1 MARARCRVFVAS
13 KILPCARPSTPVS
26 PRALCH
32 LLQKKLL
39 IKLFVPGIRVIPD
52 YAIGTSSLDDVT
64 AALALPSAAIA
75 DLADDDVYIMDAN
88 EIDYVTDLSRILKMF
103 TLRTVETAYKLLC
116 GRSDPLAPLLNFRD
130 LYPLFPIEDAKFDLL
145 GVVCIIVFSPPTS
158 IVDATRLAWTE
169 FERPIHGVTRCTQL
183 GSRLWQPT
191 GLYPGGRGEFWRK
204 LG

>member
-1 MARARCRVFVAS
+1 MY
-13 KILPCARPSTPVS
+13 L
-26 PRALCH
+26 
-32 LLQKKLL
+32 KKLL
-39 IKLFVPGIRVIPD
+39 IKWFVPGIRAIPD

-103 TLRTVETAYKLLC
+103 ALRTVETAYKLLC

-145 GVVCIIVFSPPTS
+145 GVVFIIVFSPP
-158 IVDATRLAWTE
+158 RLPLT
-169 FERPIHGVTRCTQL
+169 PL
-183 GSRLWQPT
+183 D
-191 GLYPGGRGEFWRK
+191 
-204 LG
+204 